1 MYKDNQEE
9 YRIAVEGKQMR
20 FYLKLWNS
28 NLEVD
33 FHQKKKGTIR
43 VPGRMLIFWDCHS
56 KKRTIPGKPGQV
68 ATLEE
73 AQLLTSSDK

>member
-1 MYKDNQEE
+1 MKFKF
-9 YRIAVEGKQMR
+9 RSR
-20 FYLKLWNS
+20 FS
-28 NLEVD
+28 
-33 FHQKKKGTIR
+33 QKKGTIR
-43 VPGRMLIFWDCHS
+43 VPGRMSIFWDCHS